1 GEWLIP
7 SLADEPMDKIGE
19 TMAKS
24 ASYTAPIF
32 GWRCCDLMAQAA
44 AVLGCEADAAFYKGK
59 AAAMKRTIA
68 VALIDSETGRMRVE
82 RQGAYVLML
91 AFDLVPAALRDGFG
105 ARLADLIHQN

>member
-1 GEWLIP
+1 MR
-7 SLADEPMDKIGE
+7 EPMDKIGE

-59 AAAMKRTIA
+59 AAAMKRAIA
-68 VALIDSETGRMRVE
+68 GEDASRTSGSLC
-82 RQGAYVLML
+82 
-91 AFDLVPAALRDGFG
+91 
-105 ARLADLIHQN
+105 ADAGL